1 MSKSSSHI
9 QKNKNIDITFDNRD
23 LIFLGNIKLKNHQ
36 KTPKKLIKCD
46 VNHTNIH
53 IITM

>member
-1 MSKSSSHI
+1 MSKSSCHI
-9 QKNKNIDITFDNRD
+9 QKNKNVDIAFDNRD
-23 LIFLGNIKLKNHQ
+23 LIWLGDMKLKNHQ
-36 KTPKKLIKCD
+36 KTPKNPIKCD